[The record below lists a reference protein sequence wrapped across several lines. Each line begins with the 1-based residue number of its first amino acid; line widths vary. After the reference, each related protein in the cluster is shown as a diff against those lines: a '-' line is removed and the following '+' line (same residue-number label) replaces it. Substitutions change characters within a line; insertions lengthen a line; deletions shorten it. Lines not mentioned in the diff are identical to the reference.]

1 MSPLRPHD
9 GVMDLLKQA
18 RPASLDPEPDQ
29 LRREHDLNR
38 ILASAAADQAPRAR
52 SGRRIAG
59 MPARRFGY
67 GLGFA
72 AAAAAAVAVVVS
84 STAGPTTPSRPIAE
98 PATPSGP
105 TAGPTTGPS
114 ATPLGAGQILL
125 MAADQAAKA
134 PPASGRYW
142 VAKTTFEAL
151 YQTGPASAPY
161 QVRTRNR
168 DDTWT
173 ARSASGTSWYIGQ
186 YLGTAPV
193 TAADQAAWVKAGS
206 PTSWKVTDFRTLTLD
221 AARLPAFGNPSNSG
235 SAVFALGGHNVTVKN
250 LQSLPGDTAKLKAL
264 LLRYFHNGGAGG
276 ELPTAPNAW
285 LFEVGAGMLSMPIK
299 PEVRA
304 ATYRMMAALPGVRSL
319 GSTKDI
325 DGRTGNGVAIQE
337 TDRFGVVQ
345 DRVIIDPATG
355 LPLAQEYVYQKA
367 NGARSWLTPN
377 DVWYAQVYQ
386 SLGWTNDS
394 PPKVPASK

>member
-9 GVMDLLKQA
+9 DVMDLLEQA

-29 LRREHDLNR
+29 VRREHDLNR
-38 ILASAAADQAPRAR
+38 ILASTAADHAPRAW

-72 AAAAAAVAVVVS
+72 AAAAAAVVVVVS
-84 STAGPTTPSRPIAE
+84 STAAPTTPSRP
-98 PATPSGP
+98 
-105 TAGPTTGPS
+105 TAGPATGPS

-125 MAADQAAKA
+125 MAADRAAKA

-142 VAKTTFEAL
+142 TAKTTYEAL

-161 QVRTRNR
+161 EVRVRNR
-168 DDTWT
+168 ADAWT
-173 ARSASGTSWYIGQ
+173 AWSASGTSWYIGQ
-186 YLGTAPV
+186 YLGAAPV

-206 PTSWKVTDFRTLTLD
+206 PTSWKVTDLETLTLD
-221 AARLPAFGNPSNSG
+221 AAGLPAFGNPSNSG
-235 SAVFALGGHNVTVKN
+235 SAVFALGDHNVTVKD

-264 LLRYFHNGGAGG
+264 LQSYFHNGGAGG
-276 ELPTAPNAW
+276 DLPTAVDPW
-285 LFEVGAGMLSMPIK
+285 LFEVGAQMLSMPIK

-325 DGRTGNGVAIQE
+325 DGRTGNGVAMPN
-337 TDRFGVVQ
+337 TDQFGVVE

-367 NGARSWLTPN
+367 KGTRSWLTPN

-394 PPKVPASK
+394 PPKVPVPGSK